1 MVRLLRMLTLRL
13 LLGIGTLFAVCVF
26 MFTAVELLPYD
37 VAAAVLGQGATPE
50 TLAAYRL
57 ELGLNRPAYVRFL
70 EWLGNAMQGDLG
82 TALTNQRNILTS
94 IAPRL
99 TNTMFLAGYAALIA
113 VPLAVVLGIVAAIN
127 EGKWPDKVANVVSLI
142 TISAPEFLVGYLL
155 IYYFAINWELFESQ
169 STVFEDMGMAD
180 RVYKVFLPAV
190 ALTLLTTAHI
200 LRTTRSAILSVM
212 SQPYIEMAFLKGLSR
227 ARVILVHAL
236 PNAAAPIISVVALN
250 LAYLVAGVVVIE
262 IVFVYPGVGQFMLDG
277 VTKGDV
283 PVILAGALVFA
294 TAFIGLNTLADI
306 LIILVNPRLRHP
318 K

>member
-1 MVRLLRMLTLRL
+1 MFRL
-13 LLGIGTLFAVCVF
+13 LLLRAVLGLVTLFAVCVF

-50 TLAAYRL
+50 TLVAYRH
-57 ELGLNRPAYVRFL
+57 ELGLDRPATTRFF
-70 EWLGNAMQGDLG
+70 EWLWSAAHGDLG
-82 TALTNQRNILTS
+82 KALTNKRDILTS
-94 IAPRL
+94 IQPRFI
-99 TNTMFLAGYAALIA
+99 NTMFLAGYAALIA
-113 VPLAVVLGIVAAIN
+113 VPIAIGLGILAAIN
-127 EGKWPDKVANVVSLI
+127 EGKWIDRAANIISLA
-142 TISAPEFLVGYLL
+142 TISLPEFLIGYLL
-155 IYYFAINWELFESQ
+155 VTFFAIQLEMFESQ
-169 STVFEDMGMAD
+169 ATVFDDMTWLHRA
-180 RVYKVFLPAV
+180 YIVFLPAV
-190 ALTLLTTAHI
+190 ALTMLVTAHI
-200 LRTTRSAILSVM
+200 LRTTRSSLLSVM

-283 PVILAGALVFA
+283 PVILAGALIFA
-294 TAFIGLNTLADI
+294 GAFIGLNTLADI

>member
-1 MVRLLRMLTLRL
+1 MLRL
-13 LLGIGTLFAVCVF
+13 LGLRAVLGLVTLFAVCVF

-50 TLAAYRL
+50 TLVAYRH
-57 ELGLNRPAYVRFL
+57 ELGLDRSAYVRFF
-70 EWLGNAMQGDLG
+70 EWLGKAVHGDLG
-82 TALTNQRNILTS
+82 ISLTNQRDILTS
-94 IAPRL
+94 IKPRFI
-99 TNTMFLAGYAALIA
+99 NTMFLAGYAALIA
-113 VPLAVVLGIVAAIN
+113 VPVAIGLGILAAIN
-127 EGKWPDKVANVVSLI
+127 EGKWIDRLANIISLA
-142 TISAPEFLVGYLL
+142 TISLPEFLIGYLL
-155 IYYFAINWELFESQ
+155 ISFFAIRMEWFESQ
-169 STVFEDMGMAD
+169 ATVFPDMD
-180 RVYKVFLPAV
+180 VWHRIYIVLLPAI
-190 ALTLLTTAHI
+190 ALTMLVTAHI
-200 LRTTRSAILSVM
+200 LRTTRSAVLSVM
-212 SQPYIEMAFLKGLSR
+212 QQPYIEMAFLKGLSR

-283 PVILAGALVFA
+283 PVILAGALIFA
-294 TAFIGLNTLADI
+294 GAFIGLNTLADL

>member
-1 MVRLLRMLTLRL
+1 MVRLLALRAI
-13 LLGIGTLFAVCVF
+13 LGLVTLFAVCVF

-37 VAAAVLGQGATPE
+37 VASAVLGQGATPE
-50 TLAAYRL
+50 TLVAYRH
-57 ELGLNRPAYVRFL
+57 ELGLDRPAYTRFF
-70 EWLGNAMQGDLG
+70 EWLWKAMHGDLG
-82 TALTNQRNILTS
+82 KALTNQRDILTS
-94 IAPRL
+94 IQPRFI
-99 TNTMFLAGYAALIA
+99 NTMFLAGYAALIA
-113 VPLAVVLGIVAAIN
+113 VPIAIGLGILAAIN
-127 EGKWPDKVANVVSLI
+127 EGKWIDRLANIISLA
-142 TISAPEFLVGYLL
+142 TISLPEFLIGYLL
-155 IYYFAINWELFESQ
+155 ISFFAIRMEWFESQ
-169 STVFEDMGMAD
+169 ATVFDDMTWQHRAYI
-180 RVYKVFLPAV
+180 VLLPAV
-190 ALTLLTTAHI
+190 ALTMLVTAHI
-200 LRTTRSAILSVM
+200 LRTTRSALLSVM

-283 PVILAGALVFA
+283 PVILAGALIFA
-294 TAFIGLNTLADI
+294 GAFIGLNTLADQ

>member
-1 MVRLLRMLTLRL
+1 MLRLMRL
-13 LLGIGTLFAVCVF
+13 LLLRLALGIVTLFAVCVF
-26 MFTAVELLPYD
+26 MFTAIELLPYD

-57 ELGLNRPAYVRFL
+57 ELGLNRPAYVRFF
-70 EWLGNAMQGDLG
+70 EWLGNAVQGDLG
-82 TALTNQRNILTS
+82 KALTNQRDILKS
-94 IAPRL
+94 ITPRFN
-99 TNTMFLAGYAALIA
+99 NTMFLAGYAALIA
-113 VPLAVVLGIVAAIN
+113 VPIAIGLGIIAAIN
-127 EGKWPDKVANVVSLI
+127 EGKWVDRLANIFSLAA
-142 TISAPEFLVGYLL
+142 ISAPEFLIGYLL
-155 IYYFAINWELFESQ
+155 ISFFAIRWAFFESQ
-169 STVFEDMGMAD
+169 ATVFMDMTVTHRA
-180 RVYKVFLPAV
+180 YIVFLPAL
-190 ALTLLTTAHI
+190 ALTMLVTAHI
-200 LRTTRSAILSVM
+200 LRTTRSALLSVM

-227 ARVILVHAL
+227 ARVILMHAL

>member
-1 MVRLLRMLTLRL
+1 MLRL
-13 LLGIGTLFAVCVF
+13 LLIRLLLGLVTLFAVCVF

-57 ELGLNRPAYVRFL
+57 ELGLDRPPYVRFW
-70 EWLGNAMQGDLG
+70 EWLSNAAQGNLG
-82 TALTNQRNILTS
+82 ASLTNQRDILTS
-94 IAPRL
+94 IAPRFS
-99 TNTMFLAGYAALIA
+99 NTIFLAGYAALIA
-113 VPLAVVLGIVAAIN
+113 VPLAIGLGILAAIN
-127 EGKWPDKVANVVSLI
+127 EGRWVDRVANLVSLA
-142 TISAPEFLVGYLL
+142 TISAPEFLIGYLL
-155 IYYFAINWELFESQ
+155 ISFFAVRWGLFPSQ
-169 STVFEDMGMAD
+169 AMTSSTTDLLTRAYET
-180 RVYKVFLPAV
+180 FLPVA
-190 ALTLLTTAHI
+190 ALTTLVTAHI
-200 LRTTRSAILSVM
+200 LRTTRSALLSVM

-294 TAFIGLNTLADI
+294 SAFIGLNTLADI

-318 K
+318 R

>member
-1 MVRLLRMLTLRL
+1 MVRLLALRL
-13 LLGIGTLFAVCVF
+13 ILGIVTLFAVCVL

-50 TLAAYRL
+50 TLATYRH
-57 ELGLNRPAYVRFL
+57 ELGLDRPAYIRFF
-70 EWLGNAMQGDLG
+70 EWLNNAFHGNLG
-82 TALTNQRNILTS
+82 VALTNQRDILTS
-94 IAPRL
+94 LQPRFI
-99 TNTMFLAGYAALIA
+99 NTLFLAGYAALIA
-113 VPLAVVLGIVAAIN
+113 VPIAVGLGILAAIN
-127 EGKWPDKVANVVSLI
+127 EGKWIDRAANILSLAA
-142 TISAPEFLVGYLL
+142 ISAPEFLIGYLL
-155 IYYFAINWELFESQ
+155 ITYLAIQLGWFESQ
-169 STVFEDMGMAD
+169 ATVFGDMTWTH
-180 RVYKVFLPAV
+180 RIYIVFLPAV
-190 ALTLLTTAHI
+190 ALTLLVTAHI
-200 LRTTRSAILSVM
+200 LRTTRSALLSVM

-262 IVFVYPGVGQFMLDG
+262 IVFVYPGVGQLMLDG

-283 PVILAGALVFA
+283 PVILACTLVFA
-294 TAFIGLNTLADI
+294 TAFIGLNTFADQ